1 MGRGPQQFPAFR
13 SYAHYGGKFFNY
25 QSDFILS
32 YFSSSIADSFIYDQS
47 MLYIIWSFKS
57 LFITELVEFV
67 CRWIVD

>member
-1 MGRGPQQFPAFR
+1 
-13 SYAHYGGKFFNY
+13 
-25 QSDFILS
+25 
-32 YFSSSIADSFIYDQS
+32 